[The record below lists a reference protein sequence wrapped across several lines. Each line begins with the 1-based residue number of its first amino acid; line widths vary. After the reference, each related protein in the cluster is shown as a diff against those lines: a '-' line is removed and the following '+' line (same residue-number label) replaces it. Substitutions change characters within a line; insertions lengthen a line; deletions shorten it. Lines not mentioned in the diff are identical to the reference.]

1 MTRFHELPD
10 GARLAYDDSGKGRPV
25 VLLHGVCM
33 SRRFF
38 ERNTGPLAERFRVIN
53 VDLRGHG
60 DSPASEGGHTVA
72 QYAQDVKHLL
82 DTLELDGAVLVGWSM
97 GTFVIWDLVRQF
109 GSAGIAGHVNV
120 SQGPTDL
127 SKDGWEL
134 GIFPLEELFGALAAA
149 QSDFRAFMD
158 HFVPEMFKYEPTAEA
173 TGSAARRR
181 SLRIGANA
189 GTCILL
195 DQSLQDYRESSSRA
209 TTCRRCWSGA
219 RTRSSSRPPTARGS
233 RPRSPPP
240 SSSCSRSPG
249 TARCGRSP
257 SASTRSSATGSR
269 RGRRAQTNTERGM
282 SMPTFHMPASTISKI
297 LRSPARLQSM

>member
-1 MTRFHELPD
+1 MTQLRAMTRFHELPD
-10 GARLAYDDSGKGRPV
+10 GARLAYDDAGRGRPV

-38 ERNTGPLAERFRVIN
+38 ERNAGPLAERFRVVN

-60 DSPASEGGHTVA
+60 ESPASEGGHTVE

-109 GSAGIAGHVNV
+109 GGDGIAGHVNV

-127 SKDGWEL
+127 DKDGWEL

-149 QSDFRAFMD
+149 QSDFHGFMN
-158 HFVPEMFKYEPTAEA
+158 HFVPEMFKAELPPDVH
-173 TGSAARRR
+173 AALLEET
-181 SLRIGANA
+181 LRVGANA

-195 DQSLQDYRESSSRA
+195 DQCLQDYREQLAGYDVPTLLVWGEDEKVVAAGNGPWLEA
-209 TTCRRCWSGA
+209 TQPAAELVVFEQSGHCPMWEEPERFNQVVGDWIAA
-219 RTRSSSRPPTARGS
+219 R
-233 RPRSPPP
+233 
-240 SSSCSRSPG
+240 
-249 TARCGRSP
+249 
-257 SASTRSSATGSR
+257 
-269 RGRRAQTNTERGM
+269 
-282 SMPTFHMPASTISKI
+282 
-297 LRSPARLQSM
+297 

>member
-1 MTRFHELPD
+1 MTRLHELPD
-10 GARLAYDDSGKGRPV
+10 GARLAYDDIGKGRPV

-38 ERNTGPLAERFRVIN
+38 ERNTGPLAERFRVVN

-60 DSPASEGGHTVA
+60 ESPASEGGHTVA

-97 GTFVIWDLVRQF
+97 GTFVVWDLVRQF

-149 QSDFRAFMD
+149 QSDFRAFMS
-158 HFVPEMFKYEPTAEA
+158 HFVPEMFKHEPAAEA
-173 TGSAARRR
+173 HAALLEEI
-181 SLRIGANA
+181 LRVGANA

-195 DQSLQDYRESSSRA
+195 DQCLQDYREQLTSYDV
-209 TTCRRCWSGA
+209 
-219 RTRSSSRPPTARGS
+219 PTQPERGEDE
-233 RPRSPPP
+233 
-240 SSSCSRSPG
+240 
-249 TARCGRSP
+249 TVVA
-257 SASTRSSATGSR
+257 AATGPSLQATLPPAELVVFEES
-269 RGRRAQTNTERGM
+269 GHCPMWEEPERFNQVVGDWI
-282 SMPTFHMPASTISKI
+282 A
-297 LRSPARLQSM
+297 AR